1 MTTSN
6 YKQVFAKFGE
16 RAKKQSLGVAQ
27 DVAAELSQKIVL
39 LTPVDTTRAEANW
52 IAKLNTVP
60 QDFDEARRNLAGGRQ
75 NLEAAKALAKRIKL
89 GDVFVIANST
99 PYIMFLEQGSSRQAP
114 AGMRNV
120 TAAAFQRMVERSAER
135 RRNGL

>member
-1 MTTSN
+1 MAVSD
-6 YKQVFAKFGE
+6 YKQVFAKFRE

-27 DVAAELSQKIVL
+27 DVAQELSKKIVL

-52 IAKLNTVP
+52 VGALNTVP
-60 QDFDEARRNLAGGRQ
+60 IEFDEAKRNLGGSRA
-75 NLEAAKALAKRIKL
+75 NLESAKALAKRMKL

-99 PYIMFLEQGSSRQAP
+99 PYIFFLEQGSSRQAP

-135 RRNGL
+135 RRNGV

>member
-6 YKQVFAKFGE
+6 YKQVFAKFGK

-52 IAKLNTVP
+52 IAELNTVP
-60 QDFDEARRNLAGGRQ
+60 QAFDEGKRNLSGSRA
-75 NLEAAKALAKRIKL
+75 NLDNAKRVAKSIKL

-99 PYIMFLEQGSSRQAP
+99 PYIFFLEQGSSRQAP

-120 TAAAFQRMVERSAER
+120 TAAAFQRMVERAAER
-135 RRNGL
+135 RRNGV